1 MKKRE
6 WFYVLAPMALTIGLD
21 QITKFWALGI
31 VTVQNYGFIG
41 FALHFNKGAMLG
53 LFSSLPPILRIVSL
67 STGGA
72 FLLFTFVIIQY
83 LLPIKSLLLRVG
95 MSTLMG
101 GIIGNVIDRTIQ
113 GYVIDFVYFEI
124 ANWHSPVFNVADVLQ
139 WVGYTC
145 LVVALLKDGELLWP
159 QNNIRKYYW
168 INPTFQLRYCF
179 TLMFIGVGFGLIAG
193 VFSYTFLRFMVVD
206 LIGNNQKL
214 LDQFLIPFVQTYTA
228 FTLAFGAFLFLIGR
242 SLSHRVAGPVYAF
255 ERFVKNFIA
264 GKPQKLKLRKND
276 EFLHLEALSKLIIE
290 NLTVAE
296 YKALIDAIPILPQGK
311 ANTDLNSE
319 RSAQVS

>member
-1 MKKRE
+1 
-6 WFYVLAPMALTIGLD
+6 
-21 QITKFWALGI
+21 
-31 VTVQNYGFIG
+31 
-41 FALHFNKGAMLG
+41 
-53 LFSSLPPILRIVSL
+53 
-67 STGGA
+67 
-72 FLLFTFVIIQY
+72 
-83 LLPIKSLLLRVG
+83 G

-113 GYVIDFVYFEI
+113 GYVIDFIYFQVG
-124 ANWHSPVFNVADVLQ
+124 NWHSPVLNVADALQ
-139 WVGYTC
+139 WVGYIC
-145 LVVALLKDGELLWP
+145 LVTALLKDGELLWP

-168 INPTFQLRYCF
+168 INPAFQLRYCF

-264 GKPQKLKLRKND
+264 GKPQKLKLRKSD
-276 EFLHLEALSKLIIE
+276 EFVQLEGLSQMMMDHLEVGQREPKEI
-290 NLTVAE
+290 
-296 YKALIDAIPILPQGK
+296 IPILPRGS
-311 ANTDLNSE
+311 ANREFTE
-319 RSAQVS
+319 TRTAHVS